1 MKIIVFFLSKYMGK
15 PKKIVYLRKVVAQG
29 KATHP
34 QSLTAKKSPKGVYSR
49 SPPCEQT
56 VVAFTLF
63 PFTQTLKALRSEP
76 ASTIKNYETLFTFS
90 YHSFWS

>member
-34 QSLTAKKSPKGVYSR
+34 QSLTAKNHRK
-49 SPPCEQT
+49 
-56 VVAFTLF
+56 AFTHA
-63 PFTQTLKALRSEP
+63 PHH
-76 ASTIKNYETLFTFS
+76 ASKQ
-90 YHSFWS
+90 

>member
-34 QSLTAKKSPKGVYSR
+34 QSLTAKKITERRLLTLPTMRANSSGFHAFPIYTNPKSI
-49 SPPCEQT
+49 
-56 VVAFTLF
+56 A
-63 PFTQTLKALRSEP
+63 K
-76 ASTIKNYETLFTFS
+76 
-90 YHSFWS
+90 